1 MSFSER
7 LQEVMNEKG
16 YTKYRVAK
24 ALNMSATT
32 ISNYLNNKTKPD
44 TTKLEVLSHLLG
56 VNRNWLGSGEGE
68 KYRKVVAVDDDSL
81 GVDSVGEDD
90 SVMTR
95 HLVAIVD
102 KQASSLKAK
111 DEQMT
116 MLLATN
122 ELLLRK
128 LASLLEKLLEKF

>member
-56 VNRNWLGSGEGE
+56 VNRNWLVSGEGE
-68 KYRKVVAVDDDSL
+68 KSRKVVAVDDDSL
-81 GVDSVGEDD
+81 GVYSVGEDD

>member
-56 VNRNWLGSGEGE
+56 VNRNWLVSGEGE

-90 SVMTR
+90 SIMTR

>member
-1 MSFSER
+1 M
-7 LQEVMNEKG
+7 EKI
-16 YTKYRVAK
+16 T
-24 ALNMSATT
+24 
-32 ISNYLNNKTKPD
+32 SNYLNNKTKPD

-56 VNRNWLGSGEGE
+56 VNRNWLVSGEGE

>member
-56 VNRNWLGSGEGE
+56 ANRNWLVSGEGE
-68 KYRKVVAVDDDSL
+68 KYRKVVMANDTSS

>member
-56 VNRNWLGSGEGE
+56 VNRNWLVSGEGE

-81 GVDSVGEDD
+81 GGDSVGEDD

-111 DEQMT
+111 DEPVSYT
-116 MLLATN
+116 HLTLPTTPYV
-122 ELLLRK
+122 
-128 LASLLEKLLEKF
+128 

>member
-56 VNRNWLGSGEGE
+56 VNRNWLVSGEGE

-90 SVMTR
+90 SIMTR

-128 LASLLEKLLEKF
+128 FASLLEKLLEKF

>member
-56 VNRNWLGSGEGE
+56 VNRNWLVSGEGE

-128 LASLLEKLLEKF
+128 FASLLEKLLEKF

>member
-56 VNRNWLGSGEGE
+56 VNRNWLVSGEGE
-68 KYRKVVAVDDDSL
+68 KYRKVVMANDTSS

-122 ELLLRK
+122 ELLLSK

>member
-1 MSFSER
+1 
-7 LQEVMNEKG
+7 MNEKG

-56 VNRNWLGSGEGE
+56 VNRNWLVSGEGE

-81 GVDSVGEDD
+81 GGDSVGEDD

>member
-56 VNRNWLGSGEGE
+56 VNRNWLVSGEGE

-81 GVDSVGEDD
+81 GGDSVGEDD

>member
-32 ISNYLNNKTKPD
+32 ISNYLDNKTKPD

-56 VNRNWLGSGEGE
+56 VNRNWLVSGEGE
-68 KYRKVVAVDDDSL
+68 KYRKVVMANDTSS

>member
-7 LQEVMNEKG
+7 LPEVMNEKG

-56 VNRNWLGSGEGE
+56 VNRNWLVSGEGE
-68 KYRKVVAVDDDSL
+68 KYRKVVMANDTSS

>member
-56 VNRNWLGSGEGE
+56 VNRNWLVSGEGE
-68 KYRKVVAVDDDSL
+68 KYRKVVAVDDDSS

-111 DEQMT
+111 DEQMA